1 MPYSG
6 PALDRP
12 ITLCDLLEAGLSRDA
27 DADAL
32 ICAEFTWSWR
42 TLDRVT
48 RRLAQSYLE
57 MGLRPGDRIASLMPN
72 RPRLIAHYIACFRA
86 GLVATPLNYR
96 YTATEI
102 DHALAASG
110 ARALLVHA
118 EREPDLDESP
128 ASGHLPLGRIGYP
141 QPSRDGV
148 SFDDLIDGEPTGA
161 APPRPDPSN
170 PAVIFFTSGST
181 GPPKGVTHTHWTLGW
196 MLASAAAGLE
206 LSADDRLLAGS
217 SLSHVGAFYVSFA
230 ALSVGAGLIVARS
243 FDGDELLPLL
253 RDGRPT
259 VLSMLPSALFAL
271 TRDHGAR
278 GDDFASLRLCRAAGD
293 CVSAEL
299 EREFTGLT
307 GIVIDEAYGLTEV
320 GLAAVSPPSQEIRVG
335 SVGRPVPGVT
345 VEIRG
350 GHGGEVDAGGQGR
363 LWISAPSATVGYW
376 DNDRATA
383 ELFHDGWLDTGDVM
397 RADGDGYLY
406 FCGRRTQIIVH
417 DGSNI
422 TPQVVE
428 GALLEHPS
436 VGSAGVV
443 GIHDLVHG
451 ENVRA
456 YVTLRDGA
464 ERPAAQDLIRF
475 ARERVGYKAPEEI
488 VFLERMPRTASG
500 KVDRSQL
507 KRMAAEPRQPTA
519 GPESMR

>member
-1 MPYSG
+1 
-6 PALDRP
+6 
-12 ITLCDLLEAGLSRDA
+12 
-27 DADAL
+27 
-32 ICAEFTWSWR
+32 
-42 TLDRVT
+42 
-48 RRLAQSYLE
+48 
-57 MGLRPGDRIASLMPN
+57 
-72 RPRLIAHYIACFRA
+72 
-86 GLVATPLNYR
+86 
-96 YTATEI
+96 
-102 DHALAASG
+102 
-110 ARALLVHA
+110 
-118 EREPDLDESP
+118 
-128 ASGHLPLGRIGYP
+128 
-141 QPSRDGV
+141 
-148 SFDDLIDGEPTGA
+148 
-161 APPRPDPSN
+161 
-170 PAVIFFTSGST
+170 
-181 GPPKGVTHTHWTLGW
+181 
-196 MLASAAAGLE
+196 
-206 LSADDRLLAGS
+206 
-217 SLSHVGAFYVSFA
+217 VGAFYVSFA

-278 GDDFASLRLCRAAGD
+278 GEDFASLRLCRAAGD

-350 GHGGEVDAGGQGR
+350 DHGGEVDAGGQGR
-363 LWISAPSATVGYW
+363 LWINAPSATVGYW
-376 DNDRATA
+376 DNEQATA
-383 ELFHDGWLDTGDVM
+383 ELFRDGWLDSGDVM
-397 RADGDGYLY
+397 RGDDDGYLY

-428 GALLEHPS
+428 GALLEHPC

-464 ERPAAQDLIRF
+464 ERPAAQELIRF

-507 KRMAAEPRQPTA
+507 KRMTAEPRQPTA
-519 GPESMR
+519 GTQSMR